1 MPKTESWLRKLFY
14 FKERRMVRE
23 KPIYCPNPK
32 CGKKV
37 TTQEALMYYV
47 IPDGGYKCPHCGEV
61 VIRNTKITY

>member
-1 MPKTESWLRKLFY
+1 
-14 FKERRMVRE
+14 MVRE